1 MGKNNSFSEK
11 LDTIFLLCGEWVE
24 GQGEDCYCSSL
35 GADSALSGV
44 FDGCG
49 GIGARSYRSFGMHT
63 GAYMASRVVSGAVY
77 EWYRRE
83 MADGWREQPQM
94 VQEIRKS
101 IDRAYH
107 ACGTYAQER
116 MKIRGSLVRDYPTT
130 AAVAL
135 AHEEGKDIVLDI
147 LWAGDSRV
155 YLLTPRGLLQATA
168 DDVEGSD
175 AMENLQ
181 DDGAMTNVLSSDGK
195 YVLHHR
201 RVRSDRPF
209 MVITATDGCFGYYHS
224 PMEFENVLLQ
234 SLTRAQSPLAFQTAL
249 NGAFREVAGDD
260 YTFGLMSFFF
270 GSFENTREQFRERA
284 RYMQTA
290 YADCLPDGDSVPDGE
305 VLRQRWLE
313 YRKGYSALLKDT
325 EKRTSAQ
332 REE

>member
-24 GQGEDCYCSSL
+24 GRGEDCYCSVL

-63 GAYMASRVVSGAVY
+63 GAFMASRVVSGAVY
-77 EWYRRE
+77 EWYTRE
-83 MADGWREQPQM
+83 LARGWREQPDL
-94 VQEIRKS
+94 VRDLGKA
-101 IDRAYH
+101 IDEAYH

-116 MKIRGSLVRDYPTT
+116 IKIRGSLVRDFPTT
-130 AAVAL
+130 AAIAL
-135 AHEEGKDIVLDI
+135 AHEEGSDIALDL

-155 YLLTPRGLLQATA
+155 YFLTPRGLLQATA

-175 AMENLQ
+175 PMENLQ

-201 RVRSDRPF
+201 RVRTDRPF

-234 SLTRAQSPLAFQTAL
+234 ALTGAQSPVAFQTAL
-249 NGAFREVAGDD
+249 NVAFREVAGDD

-270 GSFENTREQFRERA
+270 GDFGKTREQFRERA
-284 RYMQTA
+284 RYMQSE
-290 YADCLPDGDSVPDGE
+290 YADCLPHGDQLPDSS
-305 VLRQRWLE
+305 VLRQRWQQ
-313 YRKGYSALLKDT
+313 YRKGYLSLLKDRQEST
-325 EKRTSAQ
+325 KDRQEA
-332 REE
+332 